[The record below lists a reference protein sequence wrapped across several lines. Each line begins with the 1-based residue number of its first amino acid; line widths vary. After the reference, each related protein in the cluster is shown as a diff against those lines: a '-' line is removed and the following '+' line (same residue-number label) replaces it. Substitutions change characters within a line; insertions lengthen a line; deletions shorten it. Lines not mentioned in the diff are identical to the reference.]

1 MIAAELLSAES
12 LELGWA
18 IYAPLLLLAAW
29 RAPWVELVSDTRR
42 QHLVFG
48 TMLGLFLLWLVRRD
62 FESGL
67 SFHFIGMTAVTLL
80 LDWPLA
86 IVVGLVA
93 QLGLCLLGRQDWLA
107 IGVNGVLLVAIPAL
121 IAELAALF
129 VEKRQPRN
137 LFVYIFC
144 CGFFPAALTA
154 VVVLLLGLGVVWI
167 DGLFPMPP
175 WLEDFAGYLWLIMF
189 PEAFINGTVITGLV
203 VYYQVAGN
211 LQSHALPAGALEGR
225 RAQALMTSHSPGSW
239 RAAADLRQCF
249 GRSWPRSCRFPR

>member
-1 MIAAELLSAES
+1 
-12 LELGWA
+12 
-18 IYAPLLLLAAW
+18 
-29 RAPWVELVSDTRR
+29 
-42 QHLVFG
+42 
-48 TMLGLFLLWLVRRD
+48 MLGLFLLWLVRRD

-144 CGFFPAALTA
+144 CGFFRRPSPRWWSCCSALAWSGSTA
-154 VVVLLLGLGVVWI
+154 FSRCRPGWR
-167 DGLFPMPP
+167 
-175 WLEDFAGYLWLIMF
+175 
-189 PEAFINGTVITGLV
+189 TSLV
-203 VYYQVAGN
+203 TCG
-211 LQSHALPAGALEGR
+211 
-225 RAQALMTSHSPGSW
+225 
-239 RAAADLRQCF
+239 
-249 GRSWPRSCRFPR
+249 